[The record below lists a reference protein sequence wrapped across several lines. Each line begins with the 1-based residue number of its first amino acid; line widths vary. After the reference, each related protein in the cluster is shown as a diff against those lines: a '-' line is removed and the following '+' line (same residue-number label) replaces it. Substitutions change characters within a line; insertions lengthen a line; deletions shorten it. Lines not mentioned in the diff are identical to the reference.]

1 MNDYARNALK
11 GHSSHGNFCH
21 VIIYFA
27 SCRFIMSKNRE
38 LAYRYDLF
46 ITPEWR
52 DRFDTIINES
62 VKIPLEGRILDVN
75 CGTGSHA
82 IELAERMRGQGEVL
96 GVDPSAE
103 RVEIARAKALAKK
116 VEGVSFEQGS
126 GADLRFES
134 HEFDA
139 VIGDASLLPT
149 EEVEDVLAEMIRVA
163 QPDAQV
169 ILKLTTRGS
178 FDEFFSIYWEA
189 LLDVGIVN
197 GVWAQLEAMINER
210 MTVSEAERLAVRTG
224 LREVQSFNTKEEFSF
239 ETASDFIE
247 SPLIQDAF
255 LDYWLGIIPQEL
267 YEEVRARIISII
279 EREWRDAPFDIS
291 IKATVV
297 VGRK

>member
-11 GHSSHGNFCH
+11 GHSSHGFFCR
-21 VIIYFA
+21 VIIYFDF
-27 SCRFIMSKNRE
+27 SRFIMSKNRE

-52 DRFDTIINES
+52 DRFDSIINES
-62 VKIPLEGRILDVN
+62 VKLSLEGRILDVN
-75 CGTGSHA
+75 SGTGSHA

-116 VEGVSFEQGS
+116 VEDVSFEQGS

-149 EEVEDVLAEMIRVA
+149 EEIEDVLAEMIRVA

-210 MTVSEAERLAVRTG
+210 VTISEAENLAVRTG

-239 ETASDFIE
+239 ETADDFFE

-255 LDYWLGIIPQEL
+255 LDYWLGIIPQEF

-279 EREWRDAPFDIS
+279 ERERGDAPFDVS